1 MIQKTKL
8 KEFLKRWPLVFRN
21 TARIDTGDLDKIRYY
36 R

>member
-1 MIQKTKL
+1 MQVLFKKYMSVN
-8 KEFLKRWPLVFRN
+8 FPLVFRN